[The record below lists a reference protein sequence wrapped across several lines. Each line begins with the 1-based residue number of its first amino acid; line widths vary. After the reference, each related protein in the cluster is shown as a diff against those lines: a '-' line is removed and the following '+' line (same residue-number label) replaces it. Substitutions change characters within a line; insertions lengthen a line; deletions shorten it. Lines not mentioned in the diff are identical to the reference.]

1 MPPRYNLIFRL
12 ILTISFMFSLTLSGQ
27 NETSKLYSNSI
38 VEYVFNYN
46 SNQYEK
52 VFTTDTIS
60 EFIFIGDTMYFRKF
74 EDGMW
79 LANVLT
85 IDTIFLNNNGVNQFF
100 KDDYGQLIQ
109 IVKDKEALIWYH
121 NKDQQTDTY
130 FRRTVYNGLNERPS
144 KREFEDLIYIKIFE
158 ASINGVDQSE
168 LFVQE
173 NAQCVFLKERNDSV
187 SLVLLREPE
196 EKSMN
201 GYVHV
206 ERLMTIPEAPNY
218 ARTEVLRFVWS
229 NIIGPEKITKAE
241 CLLTKSYM
249 EDGYTPV
256 ELEIKGE
263 DGSIWIL
270 NGLIITDAEYE
281 DFLK

>member
-1 MPPRYNLIFRL
+1 MSARYNLISPL
-12 ILTISFMFSLTLSGQ
+12 IFTISFLFSITLSGQ
-27 NETSKLYSNSI
+27 NESSTLYSNSI

-46 SNQYEK
+46 SDQYEK

-60 EFIFIGDTMYFRKF
+60 EFVFIGDTMYFKKY
-74 EDGMW
+74 ENGMW

-85 IDTIFLNNNGVNQFF
+85 VDTIFLNNNGVNQFF

-144 KREFEDLIYIKIFE
+144 QREFEDLIYIKIFE
-158 ASINGVDQSE
+158 ASINGVNQSE
-168 LFVQE
+168 LFMQE

-249 EDGYTPV
+249 DDGYTPV

-270 NGLIITDAEYE
+270 NGLIITDADYDE
-281 DFLK
+281 FLK